1 MTFVQRPGSGL
12 EAQAA
17 HFAEHVLV
25 ARAVSGE
32 AQAARA
38 IVEKHHGGMYSLAL
52 SVIADPVEA
61 EDLVQ
66 ESFERAFSR
75 LHQFDPK
82 YRLSTWL
89 YRIVLNTCR
98 DHLKSP
104 RRKERPCE
112 DQYLRPNRDPTD
124 PEVPLI
130 KGERSVRLH
139 KALAELRPQYK
150 EIIVLK
156 DLMELSYD
164 EIQAITGMTVTGLKI
179 RAIMAR
185 ARLRKLLEA

>member
-1 MTFVQRPGSGL
+1 
-12 EAQAA
+12 
-17 HFAEHVLV
+17 
-25 ARAVSGE
+25 
-32 AQAARA
+32 
-38 IVEKHHGGMYSLAL
+38 MYALAL
-52 SVIADPVEA
+52 RVIGDPVEA

-66 ESFERAFSR
+66 ESFARAFCR
-75 LHQFDPK
+75 LQQFDPK

-112 DQYLRPNRDPTD
+112 LQHLRPSGDSGDPYGD
-124 PEVPLI
+124 PLLA
-130 KGERSVRLH
+130 GERSLRLH

-156 DLMELSYD
+156 DLMELSFD
-164 EIQAITGMTVTGLKI
+164 EIHQITGTAVTGLKI
-179 RAIMAR
+179 RAIRAR
-185 ARLRKLLEA
+185 ASLRKLLEA